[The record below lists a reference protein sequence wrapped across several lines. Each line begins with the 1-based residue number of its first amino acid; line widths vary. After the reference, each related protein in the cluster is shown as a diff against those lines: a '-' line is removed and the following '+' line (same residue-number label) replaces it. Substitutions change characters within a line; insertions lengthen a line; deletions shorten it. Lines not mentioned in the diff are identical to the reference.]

1 MMKRK
6 LKIGITCYPSVG
18 GSGVVATELGKL
30 LAEKGHE
37 IHFITSSL
45 PFRLNKVY
53 CNITF
58 HEVEVNQYSVF
69 KYPPYDLALASK
81 MAEVAKREDLDLLH
95 VHYAIPHAICA
106 YLAKQMIDKELK
118 IVTTLHG
125 TDITVLGY
133 DHSLADMIRFSIE
146 SSDKVTA
153 VSNALVN
160 QTYDLLQPKKEIET
174 VYNFIDDRVYYKQ
187 DSSYLKKEYGISED
201 EKVIIHV
208 SNFRKVKRVHD
219 VIYSFQKIQR
229 KVKAKLLLV
238 GDGPEMSFV
247 NRLVRELGLT
257 EQVLFLGKQDSLEE
271 LYSISDLILLLS
283 EKESFGL
290 VLLEAMACGVPC
302 IGTNAGGIPEVIND
316 GETGYICEI
325 GDINAI
331 AYKAINLL
339 SDEELHKNF
348 SQKST
353 ALAKKMFHSDKI
365 VTEYESIYYQLLT
378 EGAKD
383 GDPIL

>member
-1 MMKRK
+1 MKKK

-30 LAEKGHE
+30 LAERGHE

-81 MAEVAKREDLDLLH
+81 MAEVAKREQLDLLH

-106 YLAKQMIDKELK
+106 FLAKQMVGDDLK

-133 DHSLADMIRFSIE
+133 DQSLSDLIRFGIE
-146 SSDKVTA
+146 ASDKVTA
-153 VSNALVN
+153 VSNALAN
-160 QTYDLLQPKKEIET
+160 QTYELIQPNKTIET
-174 VYNFIDDRVYYKQ
+174 VYNFIDDRVYSKK
-187 DSSYLKKEYGISED
+187 DAAHLKREYGIHED
-201 EKVIIHV
+201 EKVVIHV
-208 SNFRKVKRVHD
+208 SNFRKVKRVQD
-219 VIYSFQKIQR
+219 VVYSFQLIQR
-229 KVKAKLLLV
+229 QINSKLLLV
-238 GDGPEMSFV
+238 GDGPEMTFV
-247 NRLVRELGLT
+247 SKLVRELGIT
-257 EQVLFLGKQDSLEE
+257 DKVLFLGKQDNLEE
-271 LYSISDLILLLS
+271 LYSLSDVMLLLS

-302 IGTNAGGIPEVIND
+302 IGTNTGGIPEVINE
-316 GETGYICEI
+316 GQTGYLCEV
-325 GDINAI
+325 GDIEKVSQRAI
-331 AYKAINLL
+331 QLL
-339 SDEELHKNF
+339 SNEELHKKMSEHAVF
-348 SQKST
+348 T
-353 ALAKKMFHSDKI
+353 ARQAFHSDKI
-365 VTEYESIYYQLLT
+365 VSQYESIYYNLLT
-378 EGAKD
+378 
-383 GDPIL
+383 

>member
-1 MMKRK
+1 MKKK

-30 LAEKGHE
+30 LAERGHE

-81 MAEVAKREDLDLLH
+81 MAEVAKREQLDLLH

-106 YLAKQMIDKELK
+106 FLAKQMVGEDLK

-133 DHSLADMIRFSIE
+133 DQSLSDLIRFGIE
-146 SSDKVTA
+146 TSDKVTA
-153 VSNALVN
+153 VSHSLVE
-160 QTYDLLQPKKEIET
+160 QTIELLQPKKQIET
-174 VYNFIDDRVYYKQ
+174 VYNFIDDRIYFKKNTTH
-187 DSSYLKKEYGISED
+187 LKREYGIDED

-208 SNFRKVKRVHD
+208 SNFRKVKRVQD
-219 VIYSFQKIQR
+219 VIYSFQLIQR
-229 KVKAKLLLV
+229 KINAKLLLV

-247 NRLVRELGLT
+247 SRLVRELGLT
-257 EQVLFLGKQDSLEE
+257 DKVLFLGKQDNLEQ
-271 LYSISDLILLLS
+271 LYSISDLMLLLS

-302 IGTNAGGIPEVIND
+302 IGTNIGGIPEVIHE
-316 GETGYICEI
+316 GKTGFLSEI
-325 GDINAI
+325 GDINTVSNHAI
-331 AYKAINLL
+331 HIL
-339 SDEELHKNF
+339 SNPDLHKKM
-348 SQKST
+348 SEH
-353 ALAKKMFHSDKI
+353 AIYIAKNDFHSEKI
-365 VTEYESIYYQLLT
+365 VSQYESIYYDLLS
-378 EGAKD
+378 
-383 GDPIL
+383 

>member
-1 MMKRK
+1 MKKK

-37 IHFITSSL
+37 VHFITSSL

-81 MAEVAKREDLDLLH
+81 MAEVANREDLDLLH

-106 YLAKQMIDKELK
+106 YLAKQMVKKDLK

-133 DHSLADMIRFSIE
+133 DQSLADMIRFGIE
-146 SSDKVTA
+146 SSDQVTA

-160 QTYDLLQPKKEIET
+160 QTYDLLRPDKKIET

-187 DSSYLKKEYGISED
+187 DAMHLKKEYKIEED

-208 SNFRKVKRVHD
+208 SNFRKVKRVQD
-219 VIYSFQKIQR
+219 VVYAFQKIHR
-229 KVKAKLLLV
+229 KVKSKLLLV
-238 GDGPEMSFV
+238 GDGPEMTYV
-247 NRLVRELGLT
+247 NRLVRELGLA
-257 EQVLFLGKQDSLEE
+257 EHVLFLGKQDSLEE

-302 IGTNAGGIPEVIND
+302 IGTNAGGIPEVILE
-316 GETGYICEI
+316 GETGYICDV
-325 GDINAI
+325 GDIETIAI
-331 AYKAINLL
+331 RAIQIL
-339 SDEELHKNF
+339 SDQDLH
-348 SQKST
+348 SRMAESAT
-353 ALAKKMFHSDKI
+353 TLAKERFHSDKI
-365 VTEYESIYYQLLT
+365 VSQYESIYYKLL
-378 EGAKD
+378 EGVKI
-383 GDPIL
+383 GDSI

>member
-1 MMKRK
+1 MKKK

-30 LAEKGHE
+30 LAERGHE

-58 HEVEVNQYSVF
+58 HEVEVNHYSVF

-81 MAEVAKREDLDLLH
+81 MAEVAKREQLDLLH
-95 VHYAIPHAICA
+95 VHYAIPHAISA
-106 YLAKQMIDKELK
+106 ILAKQMVNNDLK

-133 DHSLADMIRFSIE
+133 DQSLTDLIRFGIE

-153 VSNALVN
+153 VSNALVD
-160 QTYDLLQPKKEIET
+160 QTYELIQPKKPIET
-174 VYNFIDDRVYYKQ
+174 VYNFIDDRVYNKK
-187 DSSYLKKEYGISED
+187 DATHLKREYGIHED

-208 SNFRKVKRVHD
+208 SNFRKVKRAQD
-219 VIYSFQKIQR
+219 VVYSFQLMQR
-229 KVKAKLLLV
+229 NINAKLLLV
-238 GDGPEMSFV
+238 GDGPEMTFV
-247 NRLVRELGLT
+247 SKLVRELGLADK
-257 EQVLFLGKQDSLEE
+257 VLFLGKQDNLEE
-271 LYSISDLILLLS
+271 LYSLSDLMLLLS

-302 IGTNAGGIPEVIND
+302 IGTNTGGIPEVIIE
-316 GETGYICEI
+316 GETGYVCEV
-325 GDINAI
+325 GDIEQISYRAI
-331 AYKAINLL
+331 QLL
-339 SDEELHKNF
+339 SNEELHKKM
-348 SQKST
+348 SDHAIYT
-353 ALAKKMFHSDKI
+353 ARHAFHSDII
-365 VTEYESIYYQLLT
+365 VSQYESIYYDLIT
-378 EGAKD
+378 RR
-383 GDPIL
+383 I